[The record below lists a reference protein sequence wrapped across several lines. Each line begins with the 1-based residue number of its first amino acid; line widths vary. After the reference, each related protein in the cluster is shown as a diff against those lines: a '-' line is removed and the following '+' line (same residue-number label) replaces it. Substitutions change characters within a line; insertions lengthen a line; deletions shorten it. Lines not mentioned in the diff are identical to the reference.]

1 MFDLNKKI
9 KNIPDSP
16 GVYLF
21 KKGGNI
27 LYIGKATSLHNRIKS
42 YFGDDLVLRRGPKI
56 TKMME
61 SVDDI
66 DWKETDSVLEALILE
81 ANLIKK
87 HNPSANT
94 IGKDNKSYNHVVIT
108 NEEYPRIILV
118 REHDLQHKENLGFD
132 IKYQFGPFPY
142 ALQLKEALKIVR
154 KIFPFRGE
162 KDLGPRDL
170 SKKKIK
176 SSLNV
181 ELGLSPDFSVVLKS
195 DYNKTVRSIKMFFE
209 GKKES
214 LLKKLEKDMKYFV
227 KKQEFEKADK
237 TKRQIF
243 ALSHIQDIAL
253 LKEQNISE
261 GNRIEAYDIA
271 HMSEKNRVGVM
282 TVIEGGMIK
291 TSEYKKFNIRS
302 VGGGDTGALRE
313 ILERRFTHDEW
324 RMPKIIIVDGGKAQK
339 NIAEKVLSDFGYKIS
354 VVAVTKDEHHRA
366 RGFLGNSEIISKN
379 ERDILLANSEAHR
392 FAIKFHKQKRR
403 KEFNQK

>member
-1 MFDLNKKI
+1 M
-9 KNIPDSP
+9 PDSP

-21 KKGGNI
+21 KKNKSV
-27 LYIGKATSLHNRIKS
+27 LYIGKATSLHDRIKS

-61 SVDDI
+61 LVDDI

-170 SKKKIK
+170 NKKKIK
-176 SSLNV
+176 SGLNV

-214 LLKKLEKDMKYFV
+214 LLKKLEKDMKDFV

-302 VGGGDTGALRE
+302 VGGGDTGALKE
-313 ILERRFTHDEW
+313 ILERRFAHDEW

-403 KEFNQK
+403 KEFI

>member
-1 MFDLNKKI
+1 MNLSQKLKKM
-9 KNIPDSP
+9 PDSP

-21 KKGGNI
+21 KKNKSV
-27 LYIGKATSLHNRIKS
+27 LYIGKATSLHDRIKS

-61 SVDDI
+61 LVDDI

-170 SKKKIK
+170 NKKKIK
-176 SSLNV
+176 SGLNV

-214 LLKKLEKDMKYFV
+214 LLKKLEKDMKDFV

-302 VGGGDTGALRE
+302 VGGGDTGALKE
-313 ILERRFTHDEW
+313 ILERRFAHDEW

-403 KEFNQK
+403 KEFI